1 MKTIP
6 HVRTLGFFTTCNSRS
21 RKIRCDGAKPVCHN
35 CTRRSSSATEGILPD
50 CNYDAAPKRRGP
62 DKVPGARQ
70 RSTQTTITEGGKVR
84 RRRRR
89 PETTSKSE
97 TDLNVHSQSDV
108 VGTDWP
114 NQGPMRMEIYTGNP
128 ATAQS
133 HASQRSQGKLMI
145 VTDLNASKT
154 RQADSSYHPLSSGSS
169 NHSSPLQHV
178 SPVSQIGGTLQGQSS
193 SYTPPS
199 QVGNR
204 FGSFSMLPAY
214 SYNVVNSMSSRTLR
228 SRITSR
234 YTTL

>member
-1 MKTIP
+1 M
-6 HVRTLGFFTTCNSRS
+6 RTLGFFTTSNSRS

-35 CTRRSSSATEGILPD
+35 CTRRSSSTVEGIPPD

-70 RSTQTTITEGGKVR
+70 RSTQTTVTEGGKVR

-89 PETTSKSE
+89 PETTTKSE
-97 TDLNVHSQSDV
+97 TDSNVHPQSDT
-108 VGTDWP
+108 VGADWT
-114 NQGPMRMEIYTGNP
+114 NQRPMRMEIYTGNP

-133 HASQRSQGKLMI
+133 HASQKPQGLSLI
-145 VTDLNASKT
+145 VTDLNAYKT
-154 RQADSSYHPLSSGSS
+154 RQADSSYDPLSGGSS

-204 FGSFSMLPAY
+204 FGSFSKLP
-214 SYNVVNSMSSRTLR
+214 RLLIR
-228 SRITSR
+228 RR
-234 YTTL
+234 E